1 MSKKIKLKDLL
12 NENFSGAMMGAMHG
26 DDDASGRLEI
36 IERKLSRMGP
46 DDPEM
51 PALLKES
58 RTLRRNQRKVRLE
71 KELEDMNNG
80 TDTGGLF

>member
-1 MSKKIKLKDLL
+1 MTGIVV
-12 NENFSGAMMGAMHG
+12 SGAMMGAMHG
-26 DDDASGRLEI
+26 DDDASVRLEI

-51 PALLKES
+51 PALFKES